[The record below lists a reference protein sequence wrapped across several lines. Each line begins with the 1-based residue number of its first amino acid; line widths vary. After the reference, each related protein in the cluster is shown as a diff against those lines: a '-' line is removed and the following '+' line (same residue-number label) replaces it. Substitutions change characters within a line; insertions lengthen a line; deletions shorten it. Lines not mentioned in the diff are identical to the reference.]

1 MNKIQAFILILA
13 CLFSLTHSEPTTL
26 SYIIEVEEESGNDF
40 IEMTIKVSAEDASLT
55 TAIAAA
61 K

>member
-13 CLFSLTHSEPTTL
+13 CLFTLVHSEPTTL

-40 IEMTIKVSAEDASLT
+40 I
-55 TAIAAA
+55 
-61 K
+61 

>member
-13 CLFSLTHSEPTTL
+13 CLFTLVHSEPTTL

-55 TAIAAA
+55 AAIAAA